1 MFKKEKRK
9 SWRSVQSPFIFNLA
23 RHLEAGSRYVDER
36 VVEDEVEYDKIFKDI
51 ENLRADL
58 KRSTDTIAV
67 EDHGAGSRV
76 FKGSSRKVSKIAKH
90 VLQGER
96 VAKSLWKVLRF
107 WGMHLEEKGNMKLS
121 VLEMGTSL
129 GVTTAYLSAAGC
141 DVETWEGCQN
151 TADVARNNWIKLGLD
166 KHIDSK
172 VGKFDELLKSTKGG
186 WDMVFLDGH
195 HDGGATLRYVEEL
208 KSKLSTS
215 GCVLVDDVV
224 WSKGMKTAWRELL
237 DDSYWNVTVRWR
249 GKGWL
254 FHIDGAVEQHIAL
267 SCVFKF

>member
-36 VVEDEVEYDKIFKDI
+36 VVADEVESDKIFKNI

-90 VLQGER
+90 VLQSER

-107 WGMHLEEKGNMKLS
+107 WGMDLEEKDKRKLS

-129 GVTTAYLSAAGC
+129 GVTTAYLSSAGC

-151 TADVARNNWIKLGLD
+151 TADFARNNWIKLGLE
-166 KHIDSK
+166 KQIHSK
-172 VGKFDELLKSTKGG
+172 VGKFEGLLKSTKGG

-195 HDGGATLRYVEEL
+195 HDGEATLTYVKEL
-208 KSKLSTS
+208 KSKLGKG

-224 WSKGMKTAWRELL
+224 WSKGMKMAWRQLL
-237 DDSYWNVTVRWR
+237 DDPYWNVTVRWR

>member
-36 VVEDEVEYDKIFKDI
+36 VVEDEVESVKIFKDI

-58 KRSTDTIAV
+58 KKSSDTIAV

-107 WGMHLEEKGNMKLS
+107 WGMNLEEKGNRKLS

-151 TADVARNNWIKLGLD
+151 TADVARKNWIKLGLE
-166 KHIDSK
+166 KQIDSK

-195 HDGGATLRYVEEL
+195 HDGEATLKYVKEL
-208 KSKLSTS
+208 KSKLGKG